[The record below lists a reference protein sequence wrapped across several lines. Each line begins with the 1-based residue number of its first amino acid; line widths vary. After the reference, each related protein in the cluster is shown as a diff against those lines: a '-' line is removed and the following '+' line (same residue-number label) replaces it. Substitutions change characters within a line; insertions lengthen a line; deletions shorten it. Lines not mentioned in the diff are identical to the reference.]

1 MKSLVSPL
9 VLWPHLA
16 VGSGAAGCGA
26 PDEDATDEALL
37 LEEAVDA
44 LRWTPASAATLA
56 ELV

>member
-1 MKSLVSPL
+1 MLTVLSPL

-44 LRWTPASAATLA
+44 LRWTPAAATLA